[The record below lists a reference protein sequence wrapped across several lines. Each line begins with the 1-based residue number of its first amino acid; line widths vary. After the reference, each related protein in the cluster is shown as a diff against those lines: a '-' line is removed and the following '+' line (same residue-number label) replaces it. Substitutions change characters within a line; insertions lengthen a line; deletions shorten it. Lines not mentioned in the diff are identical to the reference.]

1 VIRSLLLILTFAM
14 PFAAQ
19 AQSPDSKTNVAANPP
34 AESAQHWTEQLAAA
48 DFRDRWYAAYM
59 LGTLGPDAAA
69 AVPTLHKVLE
79 KKAEHEY
86 VRGMAAWALGRIG
99 PAAES
104 EIPLLGETMHSRG
117 HLAVRRASVESLGNF
132 GAAAKPVVPELV
144 KLQADDDATTR
155 VNTAVAL
162 WKIGRHPK
170 AVPALLEMLRSGAS
184 PEPYLAATALGHMQP
199 EAAAVAPGLIAALHS
214 SDGDFRRAAARSL
227 GQLGKAA
234 FPALGQA
241 KALED
246 ADPEARRLV
255 IEAVAGMGAVAVN
268 PLIAALKDKSPA
280 VRRAA
285 ARALGNLG
293 GDARSAL
300 PALEAAVSDPDETLG
315 KASLDCGDA
324 QNCTPRAGRNG
335 FPRSEP

>member
-1 VIRSLLLILTFAM
+1 M
-14 PFAAQ
+14 
-19 AQSPDSKTNVAANPP
+19 
-34 AESAQHWTEQLAAA
+34 
-48 DFRDRWYAAYM
+48 
-59 LGTLGPDAAA
+59 
-69 AVPTLHKVLE
+69 
-79 KKAEHEY
+79 
-86 VRGMAAWALGRIG
+86 LGRIG

-117 HLAVRRASVESLGNF
+117 HLAVRRASVESLGNM

-144 KLQADDDATTR
+144 KLLADDDAATR

-162 WKIGRHPK
+162 WKIDRHPK
-170 AVPALLEMLRSGAS
+170 AVPALLKTLQSGAS
-184 PEPYLAATALGHMQP
+184 PEPYLAATALGQMQS

-214 SDGDFRRAAARSL
+214 SDGNVRRIAARSL
-227 GQLGKAA
+227 GKLGKSA

-246 ADPEARRLV
+246 FDPEARRLV
-255 IEAVAGMGAVAVN
+255 IEAVGGMGPDAVN

-293 GDARSAL
+293 ADARSAL
-300 PALEAAVSDPDETLG
+300 PALEAAVSDPDEAVRDAG
-315 KASLDCGDA
+315 FKARRKISG
-324 QNCTPRAGRNG
+324 
-335 FPRSEP
+335 E

>member
-1 VIRSLLLILTFAM
+1 MIRSLPLILIFAM
-14 PFAAQ
+14 PLAAQ
-19 AQSPDSKTNVAANPP
+19 SQSLGPP
-34 AESAQHWTEQLAAA
+34 VDGLAKPRAESAQHWTEQLAAA

-99 PAAES
+99 PAAET
-104 EIPLLGETMHSRG
+104 EIPLLAETMHSRG

-144 KLQADDDATTR
+144 KLLTDDDATTR

-162 WKIGRHPK
+162 WKIDRHPK
-170 AVPALLEMLRSGAS
+170 AVPALLEMLQSGTS
-184 PEPYLAATALGHMQP
+184 PEPYLAAMALGQMQP

-214 SDGDFRRAAARSL
+214 SDGDVRRAAARSL
-227 GQLGKAA
+227 GKLGKAA

-246 ADPEARRLV
+246 PDPEARRLV
-255 IEAVAGMGAVAVN
+255 IEALGGLMGPEAVN
-268 PLIAALKDKSPA
+268 PLHRRLERTRAPPS
-280 VRRAA
+280 RRAA
-285 ARALGNLG
+285 ARGLGNLG
-293 GDARSAL
+293 GEARSAL
-300 PALEAAVSDPDETLG
+300 PALEAAVSDPDETVRDAG
-315 KASLDCGDA
+315 FKARRRIG
-324 QNCTPRAGRNG
+324 G
-335 FPRSEP
+335 E